1 MMKKLLAAAAVLL
14 LTAAPGHAK
23 TMTIGVS
30 MALFDDNFLTS
41 VRQAMADHVKTMPD
55 VEVQFQDAQGDI
67 GRQISQV
74 QNFVSQKVDA
84 VVVNVVDTTATRNI
98 TKIIT
103 DAGIPLVYVNRQPDT
118 KSLPPKV
125 SVVASDDLVAGRLE
139 MTELARRMGG
149 KGNVVIMLGDLANNS
164 TQGRT
169 AGNKEVLAKTP
180 DIKVVEEQTANFERT
195 KAIDLMN
202 NWLSKGTRIDA
213 VVANND
219 EMAIGAIIA
228 LRQAGRSP
236 KQVLVGG
243 VDATPDALSEMQ
255 KGDLAVSVFQDA
267 KGQGRKAIENAVK
280 LARGEQVQQFDFVP
294 YELVTPENF
303 RTYLN
308 R

>member
-1 MMKKLLAAAAVLL
+1 MKKLLATAAVLL
-14 LTAAPGHAK
+14 TMAAPGYAK
-23 TMTIGVS
+23 PMVIGVS

-41 VRQAMADHVKTMPD
+41 VRQAMADYAKTVPD

-74 QNFVSQKVDA
+74 QNFMAQKVDA
-84 VVVNVVDTTATRNI
+84 IVVNVVDTAATRNI
-98 TKIIT
+98 TKAVT
-103 DAGIPLVYVNRQPDT
+103 DAGIPLVYVNRRPDAKT
-118 KSLPPKV
+118 LPPKV

-139 MTELARRMGG
+139 MTELARRMNG
-149 KGNVVIMLGDLANNS
+149 KGNVVLMLGDLANNS

-169 AGNKEVLAKTP
+169 AGNKEVLAKNP

-228 LRQAGRSP
+228 LRQARRLG
-236 KQVLVGG
+236 KDVFVGG
-243 VDATPDALSEMQ
+243 VDATADALAEMQ
-255 KGDLAVSVFQDA
+255 KGGLAVTVFQDA
-267 KGQGRKAIENAVK
+267 KGQGRKGIENAVK
-280 LARGEQVQQFDFVP
+280 LARGEKVEQLDFVP
-294 YELVTPENF
+294 YELVTPENYKTF
-303 RTYLN
+303 LN

>member
-1 MMKKLLAAAAVLL
+1 MKKLLATAAVLL
-14 LTAAPGHAK
+14 MMAAPGHAK
-23 TMTIGVS
+23 PIVIGVS

-41 VRQAMADHVKTMPD
+41 VRQAMADYAKTVPE

-74 QNFVSQKVDA
+74 QNFMAQKVDA
-84 VVVNVVDTTATRNI
+84 IVVNVVDTAATRNI
-98 TKIIT
+98 TKAVT
-103 DAGIPLVYVNRQPDT
+103 DAGIPLVYVNRRPDAKT
-118 KSLPPKV
+118 LPPKV

-149 KGNVVIMLGDLANNS
+149 KGNVVLMLGDLANNS

-169 AGNKEVLAKTP
+169 AGNKEVLAKNP

-202 NWLSKGTRIDA
+202 NWLSKGAKIDA

-228 LRQAGRSP
+228 LRQAGRSG
-236 KQVLVGG
+236 KDVLVGG
-243 VDATPDALSEMQ
+243 VDATADALAEMQ
-255 KGDLAVSVFQDA
+255 RGNLAVTVFQDA
-267 KGQGRKAIENAVK
+267 KGQGRKGIENAVK
-280 LARGEQVQQFDFVP
+280 LARGETVEQFDFVP
-294 YELVTPENF
+294 YELVTPENYKTF
-303 RTYLN
+303 LN

>member
-1 MMKKLLAAAAVLL
+1 MKKLLAAAAVLL
-14 LTAAPGHAK
+14 MMVAPGHAK
-23 TMTIGVS
+23 TTTIGVS

-41 VRQAMADHVKTMPD
+41 VRQAMADYAKTAPD

-84 VVVNVVDTTATRNI
+84 IVVNVVDTAATQNI
-98 TKIIT
+98 TKPVI
-103 DAGIPLVYVNRQPDT
+103 DAGIPLVYVNRRPDAKT
-118 KSLPPKV
+118 LPPKV

-149 KGNVVIMLGDLANNS
+149 KGNVVLMLGDLANNS

-169 AGNKEVLAKTP
+169 AGNKEVLAKNP
-180 DIKVVEEQTANFERT
+180 GIKVVEEQTANFERT

-202 NWLSKGTRIDA
+202 NWLSKGTEINA

-236 KQVLVGG
+236 KDVFVGG
-243 VDATPDALSEMQ
+243 VDATPDALAEMQ
-255 KGDLAVSVFQDA
+255 KGNLAVTVFQDA

-280 LARGEQVQQFDFVP
+280 LARGEQVQQLDFVP
-294 YELVTPENF
+294 YELVTPENYKSF
-303 RTYLN
+303 LN

>member
-1 MMKKLLAAAAVLL
+1 MKKLLATAAVLL
-14 LTAAPGHAK
+14 MMAAPGHAK
-23 TMTIGVS
+23 PLVIGVS

-41 VRQAMADHVKTMPD
+41 VRQAMADYAKTVPD
-55 VEVQFQDAQGDI
+55 VEVQFQDAQADN

-74 QNFVSQKVDA
+74 QNFMSQKVDA
-84 VVVNVVDTTATRNI
+84 IVVNVVDTAATRNI
-98 TKIIT
+98 TKAVT
-103 DAGIPLVYVNRQPDT
+103 DAGIPLVYVNRRPDAKT
-118 KSLPPKV
+118 LPPKV

-169 AGNKEVLAKTP
+169 AGNKEVLAKNP

-202 NWLSKGTRIDA
+202 NWLSKGTAING

-236 KQVLVGG
+236 KDVFVGG
-243 VDATPDALSEMQ
+243 VDATADALAEMG
-255 KGDLAVSVFQDA
+255 KGGLAVTVFQDA
-267 KGQGRKAIENAVK
+267 KGQGRKGIENAVK
-280 LARGEQVQQFDFVP
+280 LARGEKVEQLDFVP
-294 YELVTPENF
+294 YELVTPENYKTF
-303 RTYLN
+303 LN

>member
-1 MMKKLLAAAAVLL
+1 MKKLLATAAVLL
-14 LTAAPGHAK
+14 MMAAPGHAK
-23 TMTIGVS
+23 PMVIGVS
-30 MALFDDNFLTS
+30 MALFDDNFLTA
-41 VRQAMADHVKTMPD
+41 VRQAMADYAKTVPD

-74 QNFVSQKVDA
+74 QNFMSQKVDA
-84 VVVNVVDTTATRNI
+84 IVVNVVDTAATRNI
-98 TKIIT
+98 TKAVT
-103 DAGIPLVYVNRQPDT
+103 DAGIPLVYVNRRPDAKT
-118 KSLPPKV
+118 LPAKV

-149 KGNVVIMLGDLANNS
+149 KGNVVLMLGDLANNS

-169 AGNKEVLAKTP
+169 AGNKEVLAKYP

-228 LRQAGRSP
+228 LRQAGRSG
-236 KQVLVGG
+236 KDVFVGG

-255 KGDLAVSVFQDA
+255 KGNLAVTVFQDA
-267 KGQGRKAIENAVK
+267 KGQGRKGIENAVK
-280 LARGEQVQQFDFVP
+280 LARGEKVEQFDFVP
-294 YELVTPENF
+294 YELVTPENYKTF
-303 RTYLN
+303 LN

>member
-1 MMKKLLAAAAVLL
+1 MKKLLATAAVLL
-14 LTAAPGHAK
+14 MMAAPGHAK
-23 TMTIGVS
+23 PTVIGVS
-30 MALFDDNFLTS
+30 MALFDDNFLTA
-41 VRQAMADHVKTMPD
+41 VRQAMADYAKTVPD

-74 QNFVSQKVDA
+74 QNFMSQKVDA
-84 VVVNVVDTTATRNI
+84 IVVNVVDTAATRNI
-98 TKIIT
+98 TKTVT
-103 DAGIPLVYVNRQPDT
+103 DAGIPLVYVNRRPDAKT
-118 KSLPPKV
+118 LPAKV

-149 KGNVVIMLGDLANNS
+149 KGNVVLMLGDLANNS

-169 AGNKEVLAKTP
+169 AGNKEVLAKYP

-202 NWLSKGTRIDA
+202 NWLSKGTAING

-228 LRQAGRSP
+228 LRQAGRSG
-236 KQVLVGG
+236 KDVFVGG

-255 KGDLAVSVFQDA
+255 RGNLAVTVFQDA
-267 KGQGRKAIENAVK
+267 KGQGRKGIENAVK
-280 LARGEQVQQFDFVP
+280 LARGEKVEQFDFVP
-294 YELVTPENF
+294 YELVTPENYKTF
-303 RTYLN
+303 LN